1 MKREEKRES
10 CCELGLICVA
20 GGIDRVHLLVLFRL
34 LRREHNR
41 EESNSAAARLAP
53 PKKVEF

>member
-1 MKREEKRES
+1 MSRKARES

-41 EESNSAAARLAP
+41 EESNSAAARFAP